1 MFRYLVRLPDMS
13 APRRL
18 PAGGPAPPAG
28 RLRSRCTACSW
39 PPPSPGAGWS
49 ALGALGL
56 VAVLVGVA
64 IGNGGG
70 ARIDRI
76 DAWVRFTGTFGLAL
90 LAPVVALLLASATLG
105 GPSEDGT
112 LVYLWLRPVGRWRV
126 ALAAAT
132 AALTVVA
139 PLVVLPLTVGA
150 LVAGT
155 DGRRGGRHRAGQRV
169 AVVAY
174 TGLFTWLGLRVR
186 RALAWGL
193 AYILIWEGFVAAAGA
208 GASRAGAAGLHP
220 HDPGRLTGQDLRL
233 ADPPVPVAVVVPC
246 VVGVFAVWLTGR
258 RLAHR
263 RGLTARTAQVNG
275 SASPVSP
282 VRSGAR
288 ART

>member
-1 MFRYLVRLPDMS
+1 MSSRAASAAVQRPRPAAFGPLYRLFLAS
-13 APRRL
+13 SVTR
-18 PAGGPAPPAG
+18 G
-28 RLRSRCTACSW
+28 RLV
-39 PPPSPGAGWS
+39 

-112 LVYLWLRPVGRWRV
+112 LVYLWRRPVRRWRV
-126 ALAAAT
+126 ALAAAM

-155 DGRRGGRHRAGQRV
+155 DADVVIATALANSV

-208 GASRAGAAGLHP
+208 AASRLALRSYTRSILAELSGVS
-220 HDPGRLTGQDLRL
+220 LRL
-233 ADPPVPVAVVVPC
+233 SDTPVPVAVVVPV
-246 VVGVFAVWLTGR
+246 VVGVLAVWLTGR
-258 RLAHR
+258 RLA
-263 RGLTARTAQVNG
+263 RTDVA
-275 SASPVSP
+275 
-282 VRSGAR
+282 
-288 ART
+288 